1 MIKIDFKQNL
11 GNRKIQK
18 FLHCVWFREKMS
30 SNCSSTKI
38 NHLPKLFSLNSV
50 HFHLYKNRFLFLL
63 VHMLGLFSV
72 DLFYFTA
79 FSSLLSVCFVMTFDK
94 HQRALTNTPQQL
106 TRRARSFQNVNKLL
120 WIKANYLQSLWS
132 EAKKTKNVVKVI
144 SKLQVTIGKCTE
156 WKFEDFSVTQILR
169 GISFG
174 ESRSPKTAF
183 ESW

>member
-38 NHLPKLFSLNSV
+38 NHLPKLFSLISV

-106 TRRARSFQNVNKLL
+106 TRRARSFQNVNKLF
-120 WIKANYLQSLWS
+120 WKQ
-132 EAKKTKNVVKVI
+132 
-144 SKLQVTIGKCTE
+144 SKLLTFLMK
-156 WKFEDFSVTQILR
+156 WS
-169 GISFG
+169 
-174 ESRSPKTAF
+174 
-183 ESW
+183 